1 MEILEITLKSKNN
14 PNVFLVKT
22 DWGEYTLHSDS
33 IVKFSIAKGQYDDEK
48 FVEATLDSSQI
59 IAFNLCIKYL
69 NASIKTMRQVR
80 DYLKKKNFEDVV
92 IDLTINKLKD
102 YNIIDDKN
110 FATMY
115 IRSNPNFSKMKLKQK
130 LISFGVNSSTIDELL
145 SEVDEYEACLNS
157 GRKFLKSK
165 PIDEAVMDKLNRHL
179 YSQGFMWE
187 TIKNVMVDLI
197 SN

>member
-22 DWGEYTLHSDS
+22 DGGEYTLHSDS

-130 LISFGVNSSTIDELL
+130 LITFGVNSSTIDELL